1 MSPAWPKAEQGLS
14 RLAQAR
20 VILARGS
27 LNTKKRADMTPE
39 IALVLAVLA
48 VTVFLFVTE
57 ALRVDVIAILVM
69 LALGW
74 LQLVTPQQAFSGLA
88 SNAVVS
94 IIAVMILGY
103 GVDHSGLMNRVIK
116 PIMRFAGK
124 SEPRLIG
131 AVSGVVGGISAF
143 MQNVGAAALFL
154 PAMLRIAKRTH
165 IPASRLL
172 MPMGFA
178 AILGGTLSMVGSSPL
193 IILNDLMQA
202 GGQEKF
208 GLFSVTPLGLI
219 LLGAGIAY
227 FMLAGKFVLPAKT
240 GEDTSEKQQRE
251 LIDSWQLP
259 TLIHELRV
267 PPASALIGKTREET
281 GMETGYRLHLI
292 ALADEDEILYAPWR
306 HAHFAAGQV
315 LAVIGEHDDV
325 KRFSTEWGLELHETV
340 ERFEALQNPTA
351 AGYAE
356 LFVAPRSSLAG
367 KSIRDISFRRLYKVE
382 PLLLLSGGE
391 ADRGDFSDRPL
402 HPGDTLVVHG
412 RWSELKALA
421 RDRDFVVATPVEAE
435 DIDESKAW
443 FAGLCFA
450 GAIGLALSGAT
461 LSMALMSGA
470 LAMILL
476 RVISIDDAYRSID
489 WRTVFLLAG
498 LIPLGVAMEKTGAAS
513 YVAHQMMLV
522 LTGGHTLLILL
533 AIATL
538 TTLFSLFMS
547 NVAATVLLVPLV
559 IELSALAGIDPRGA
573 VLLVGVSAS
582 NSFILPTH
590 QVNALLMG
598 PGGYRNADYMRAGGG
613 MTLLFLGIAV
623 GYIYLFHV

>member
-131 AVSGVVGGISAF
+131 AVSGVVGGMSAF

>member
-1 MSPAWPKAEQGLS
+1 
-14 RLAQAR
+14 
-20 VILARGS
+20 
-27 LNTKKRADMTPE
+27 
-39 IALVLAVLA
+39 
-48 VTVFLFVTE
+48 
-57 ALRVDVIAILVM
+57 
-69 LALGW
+69 
-74 LQLVTPQQAFSGLA
+74 
-88 SNAVVS
+88 
-94 IIAVMILGY
+94 
-103 GVDHSGLMNRVIK
+103 MNRVIK
-116 PIMRFAGK
+116 PIMRFAGR

-131 AVSGVVGGISAF
+131 TVSGVVGGISAF

-165 IPASRLL
+165 IPVSRLL

-208 GLFSVTPLGLI
+208 GLFSVTPLGLV
-219 LLGAGIAY
+219 LLGAGIVY
-227 FMLAGKFVLPAKT
+227 FMLAGKYVLPAKT
-240 GEDTSEKQQRE
+240 GEDTSGKQQRE
-251 LIDSWQLP
+251 LIESWQLP
-259 TLIHELRV
+259 THLHELRV
-267 PPASALIGKTREET
+267 PAASPLIGKTREDAH
-281 GMETGYRLHLI
+281 METAYQLHLI
-292 ALADEDEILYAPWR
+292 ALADGDEILYAPWR

-315 LAVIGEHDDV
+315 LALIGERHEAE
-325 KRFSTEWGLELHETV
+325 RFAAEWALDLSETV

-356 LFVAPRSSLAG
+356 LILAPRSSLAG
-367 KSIRDISFRRLYKVE
+367 KSIRDISFRRSYRVE
-382 PLLLLSGGE
+382 PLLLLSEGQAE
-391 ADRGDFSDRPL
+391 RGDFSDRPL
-402 HPGDTLVVHG
+402 RPGDAIVVHG
-412 RWSELKALA
+412 RWSELKTLA
-421 RDRDFVVATPVEAE
+421 HDRDFVVATPVEAE

-443 FAGLCFA
+443 VAGLCFA
-450 GAIGLALSGAT
+450 GAIGLALSGTT
-461 LSMALMSGA
+461 LSIALMSGA

-476 RVISIDDAYRSID
+476 RVISIDDAYRSVD

-498 LIPLGVAMEKTGAAS
+498 LIPLGVAMESTGAAS
-513 YVAHQMMLV
+513 YVAHQMMRV
-522 LTGGHTLLILL
+522 LTDGHTLLILL

-559 IELSALAGIDPRGA
+559 IELSELAGIDPRGA
-573 VLLVGVSAS
+573 ALLVGVSAS

-598 PGGYRNADYMRAGGG
+598 PGGYRNADYLRAGGG

>member
-1 MSPAWPKAEQGLS
+1 
-14 RLAQAR
+14 
-20 VILARGS
+20 
-27 LNTKKRADMTPE
+27 MTPE
-39 IALVLAVLA
+39 IILVLSVLA
-48 VTVFLFVTE
+48 ITVVLFVTE
-57 ALRVDVIAILVM
+57 ALRVDVIAILIM

-74 LQLVTPQQAFSGLA
+74 LDLVTPQQAFSGLA

-103 GVDHSGLMNRVIK
+103 GVDRSGLMNRVIK
-116 PIMRFAGK
+116 PIMRVGGR
-124 SEPRLIG
+124 SEKRLIG

-165 IPASRLL
+165 NPASRLL

-208 GLFSVTPLGLI
+208 ALFSVTPLGL
-219 LLGAGIAY
+219 LLFGAGIAY
-227 FMLAGKFVLPAKT
+227 FMLAGKLVLPAKT
-240 GEDTSEKQQRE
+240 GEDVSGERQRE
-251 LIDSWQLP
+251 LIESWQLP
-259 TLIHELRV
+259 VHIHELVV
-267 PPASALIGKTREET
+267 PSGRPLIGKTREET
-281 GMETGYRLHLI
+281 GMETAYQLHLI
-292 ALADEDEILYAPWR
+292 ALADGDEILYAPWR

-315 LAVIGEHDDV
+315 LALIGARPDAE
-325 KRFSTEWGLELHETV
+325 RFAAAWTLELHEVV
-340 ERFEALQNPTA
+340 ERFEALQNPST

-356 LFVAPRSSLAG
+356 LVVAPRSSLVG
-367 KSIRDISFRRLYKVE
+367 KSSRDISFRRTYRVE

-391 ADRGDFSDRPL
+391 TARGDFSDRPL
-402 HPGDTLVVHG
+402 RAGDAIVVHG
-412 RWSELKALA
+412 RWSELKTLA
-421 RDRDFVVATPVEAE
+421 HDRDFVVATPVEAE

-443 FAGLCFA
+443 IAGLCFA
-450 GAIGLALSGAT
+450 GAIGLALAGAT
-461 LSMALMSGA
+461 LSIALMTGA
-470 LAMILL
+470 LAMVLL
-476 RVISIDDAYRSID
+476 RVINIDGAYRSVD
-489 WRTVFLLAG
+489 LRTVFLLAG
-498 LIPLGVAMEKTGAAS
+498 LIPLGVAMETTGAAS
-513 YVAHQMMLV
+513 YVAHQMMQV
-522 LTGGHTLLILL
+522 LTGGHMLLILL

-559 IELSALAGIDPRGA
+559 IELAELAGIDPRGA
-573 VLLVGVSAS
+573 VLLVGVTAS
-582 NSFILPTH
+582 NSFVLPTH

-613 MTLLFLGIAV
+613 MTLLFLAIAV